1 MRYMA
6 AFVVLALL
14 VLPTK
19 SATAN
24 VLSPADYENFYNLD
38 LKMLTIG
45 DDLYAL
51 IANRPAAH
59 APDCLIQLAFKFDAV
74 QADLHGI
81 GTLVALAANM
91 ADNADESRVIQYLNL
106 ASWRFLEQVKYHRLI
121 LSGMMSN
128 CAEDEAVAKSQEISR
143 SWSDAT
149 SLIQSLVK
157 KIGAGSP

>member
-6 AFVVLALL
+6 AFVVLAWL

-24 VLSPADYENFYNLD
+24 VLSSADYENFYNLD

-59 APDCLIQLAFKFDAV
+59 SPDCLIQLAFKFDTV
-74 QADLHGI
+74 QADLHGV
-81 GTLVALAANM
+81 GSLGHRVGCLSCPAA
-91 ADNADESRVIQYLNL
+91 EVRI
-106 ASWRFLEQVKYHRLI
+106 
-121 LSGMMSN
+121 
-128 CAEDEAVAKSQEISR
+128 
-143 SWSDAT
+143 
-149 SLIQSLVK
+149 
-157 KIGAGSP
+157 